1 MTFLRWAGATALGLY
16 LFAVP
21 FLRYSGA
28 GHGGEAHMNHES
40 RHGGQLG
47 MVGDHHIEIR
57 TGEGVFEAFI
67 SDARRLPL
75 VPAAGEVAFDS
86 QPPVRMHW
94 ESYRLVARGVSPS
107 RDAEVHIVLDDG
119 TELVT
124 TFDVSEPV
132 RDD

>member
-1 MTFLRWAGATALGLY
+1 MTILRWAGATALGLY
-16 LFAVP
+16 LFALP

-47 MVGDHHIEIR
+47 MVGDHHIEVR
-57 TGEGVFEAFI
+57 AADGVFEAFV
-67 SDARRLPL
+67 SNARRVPL
-75 VPAAGEVAFDS
+75 VPRSGRVVFDS
-86 QPPVRMHW
+86 QPPIPMYW
-94 ESYRLVARGVSPS
+94 ESYRLVARGVQPS

-132 RDD
+132 PDD